1 MTDFVASPA
10 PSDQG
15 TRVHVHT
22 AGGLHVG
29 SFDLETGVLHIKEV
43 LLATEF
49 AQLAHDCIDRFRSG
63 DAAWHA
69 NVRVATP

>member
-10 PSDQG
+10 PTDQG

-22 AGGLHVG
+22 TTGLHVG

-43 LLATEF
+43 LLASEF
-49 AQLAHDCIDRFRSG
+49 AQVAYDCIDRFRSG
-63 DAAWHA
+63 DTAWSA

>member
-10 PSDQG
+10 PHERG

-22 AGGLHVG
+22 TNGLHVG
-29 SFDLETGVLHIKEV
+29 SFDLETGALHIKEV

-49 AQLAHDCIDRFRSG
+49 AQLAHECIDRFRAG
-63 DAAWHA
+63 DHSHTTEF
-69 NVRVATP
+69 RVAIP